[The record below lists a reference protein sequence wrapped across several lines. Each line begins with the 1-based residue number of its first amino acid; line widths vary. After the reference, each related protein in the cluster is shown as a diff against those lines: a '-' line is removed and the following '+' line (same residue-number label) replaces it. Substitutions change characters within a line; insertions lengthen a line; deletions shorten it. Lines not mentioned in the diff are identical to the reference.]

1 MSRYSEPICR
11 LCRVEKTKLFLKG
24 DKCLS
29 DKCPVERRAYPPG
42 QHGRARRRVLGYGL
56 QLREKQKMKRFY
68 GMSEKQFHL
77 FFVRAEG
84 QKGVT
89 GETLLQMLERR
100 LDNVLYIAGFS
111 LSRAHARQLVC
122 HGHVQVNDR
131 RVGVP
136 SAMVKAGD
144 VDRLQD
150 PLGQVRGLAGGG
162 RFPRLEDH
170 PQLDRGRPARAD
182 GPGGQPADPRR
193 RDPARRRAHGRRALL
208 QVREPAYDTG
218 ARAKEEQ

>member
-56 QLREKQKMKRFY
+56 QLREKQKMKRYY

-77 FFVRAEG
+77 FFVRAEA

-100 LDNVLYIAGFS
+100 LDNILFIAGFA
-111 LSRAHARQLVC
+111 LSRAHSRQLVC
-122 HGHVQVNDR
+122 HGHVQINDR

-136 SAMVKAGD
+136 SALVKTGD
-144 VDRLQD
+144 VIGFKVRSVKSEDLRAVAESRSGKMIPSWIEVDRPELK
-150 PLGQVRGLAGGG
+150 VRVASL
-162 RFPRLEDH
+162 PT
-170 PQLDRGRPARAD
+170 RAD
-182 GPGGQPADPRR
+182 VTLP
-193 RDPARRRAHGRRALL
+193 
-208 QVREPAYDTG
+208 V
-218 ARAKEEQ
+218 EEHMVVELYSK